1 MSWVWYADVG
11 NCTVHWG
18 AWAEQQWQASDRLA
32 VDPLGS
38 QQAND
43 LLLTALQEAGLK
55 IADCEKAVLCISSPV
70 RRTLAEQFAVNQ
82 LETDVAVAGDDFPV
96 EVATDY
102 YDPTQIGTDRL
113 LNALAAIESVGK
125 PCVVVDF
132 GSCLTCDAVT
142 REGVLTAGAIA
153 PGLPIMQQ
161 GLISSIPHLGDAVQE
176 ALEQPGSASPAGR
189 STAEGLS
196 LGLIQGLAGM
206 ADRLVSIMHQK
217 VGRKASVVAT
227 GGDMHLVM
235 PHCEARMIADEMLTL
250 DGLRLAYEALA
261 DRANSGDTEEDE
273 GGPPRD

>member
-18 AWAEQQWQASDRLA
+18 GWTEREWQACGRLA
-32 VDPLGS
+32 ADLLGS
-38 QQAND
+38 QQGNE
-43 LLLTALQEAGLK
+43 LLLTALQEAHLK
-55 IADCEKAVLCISSPV
+55 VADCQKAVLCISSPA
-70 RRTLAEQFAVNQ
+70 RRSHAEQFAVNQ

-113 LNALAAIESVGK
+113 LNALAATHKVGK

-153 PGLPIMQQ
+153 PALPIMQQ

-206 ADRLVSIMHQK
+206 ADRLITIMQQ
-217 VGRKASVVAT
+217 RLDSVAKIIAT
-227 GGDMHLVM
+227 GGDAATIAR
-235 PHCEARMIADEMLTL
+235 HCQTEMTTDEMLTL
-250 DGLRLAYEALA
+250 DGLRLAHEA
-261 DRANSGDTEEDE
+261 SQ
-273 GGPPRD
+273 GGLSRD

>member
-11 NCTVHWG
+11 NCTVHAA
-18 AWAEQQWQASDRLA
+18 AWTGSEWQAPVRLP
-32 VDPLGS
+32 VDFVGC
-38 QQAND
+38 AEGD
-43 LLLTALQEAGLK
+43 EALLTALHEAGLK
-55 IADCEKAVLCISSPV
+55 TADCEKAVLCLSSPP

-82 LETDVAVAGDDFPV
+82 LEANVAVAGDDFPV

-102 YDPTQIGTDRL
+102 HDPTQIGTDRL
-113 LNALAAIESVGK
+113 LNALAATQKVGK

-153 PGLPIMQQ
+153 PALPIMQQ
-161 GLISSIPHLGDAVQE
+161 GLVQE

-206 ADRLVSIMHQK
+206 ADRLITIMQQ
-217 VGRKASVVAT
+217 RLDSVAKIIAT
-227 GGDMHLVM
+227 GGDAATIAR
-235 PHCEARMIADEMLTL
+235 HCQTEMTTDEMLTL
-250 DGLRLAYEALA
+250 DGLRLAHEA
-261 DRANSGDTEEDE
+261 SQ
-273 GGPPRD
+273 GGLSRD

>member
-18 AWAEQQWQASDRLA
+18 AWAEQEWQASDRLA
-32 VDPLGS
+32 ADLLGS
-38 QQAND
+38 QQGND

-55 IADCEKAVLCISSPV
+55 ATDCEKAVLCISSPS
-70 RRTLAEQFAVNQ
+70 RRAIAEQFAVNQ
-82 LETDVAVAGDDFPV
+82 LETDVAVASDDFPV
-96 EVATDY
+96 GVQTDY

-113 LNALAAIESVGK
+113 LNALAAIQKVGK

-132 GSCLTCDAVT
+132 GSCLTCDAIT
-142 REGVLTAGAIA
+142 RQGVLTAGAIA

-161 GLISSIPHLGDAVQE
+161 GLISSIPHLGNAVQE
-176 ALEQPGSASPAGR
+176 VLKQPGNSPPAGR

-206 ADRLVSIMHQK
+206 ADRLISIMRRK
-217 VGRKASVVAT
+217 IGRKASVVAT
-227 GGDMHLVM
+227 GGDMHLMM

-250 DGLRLAYEALA
+250 DGLRLAYEAFI
-261 DRANSGDTEEDE
+261 DRANSRGN
-273 GGPPRD
+273 

>member
-1 MSWVWYADVG
+1 MG

-18 AWAEQQWQASDRLA
+18 ACAEQQWQASDRLS
-32 VDPLGS
+32 VELLGS
-38 QQAND
+38 QQGND

-55 IADCEKAVLCISSPV
+55 AADCEKAVLCISSPP
-70 RRTLAEQFAVNQ
+70 RRTLAEQFARSQ

-132 GSCLTCDAVT
+132 GSCLTCDAIT
-142 REGVLTAGAIA
+142 RQGVLTAGAIA
-153 PGLPIMQQ
+153 AGLPVMLSGLRALVPHLYTSIEEAMNMCGVNVLPPGHSTDQ
-161 GLISSIPHLGDAVQE
+161 GLTLGIV
-176 ALEQPGSASPAGR
+176 G
-189 STAEGLS
+189 
-196 LGLIQGLAGM
+196 GLAGS
-206 ADRLVSIMHQK
+206 ADRLVSIMRQK

-235 PHCEARMIADEMLTL
+235 PHCEARMIADEKLTL
-250 DGLRLAYEALA
+250 DGLRLAYEASQA
-261 DRANSGDTEEDE
+261 H
-273 GGPPRD
+273 